1 MSSFESDIKPLF
13 RNTDRDEMSWA
24 FDLWEYSD
32 VRTRA
37 AEILLRLEQGD
48 MPCDE
53 QWPDARLALFRA
65 WMDADMPA

>member
-1 MSSFESDIKPLF
+1 
-13 RNTDRDEMSWA
+13 MSWA